1 MTALGASTVP
11 STTYWDSKNLPQ
23 PRHEAILS
31 LAAFLRRLWH
41 RHRWSLPLSI
51 GSVLCFVRLAR
62 EIQEGE
68 IDGFDK
74 LLQGMVDAWRGS
86 LDTLMLLCTKW
97 GDLVP
102 MTVVSAGAVLLLLL
116 MRRAKEAR
124 YLVLGAGGGLLL
136 NLLLKALFHRARP
149 GAELVY
155 LLPSP
160 SSLSFPSGHTMGTTS
175 VIGSLAVI
183 LHVVK
188 APRWARLTATVL
200 GSAAIVGVGLSRIY
214 FGAHYPSDVLGGFLA
229 AAAWVSAVTGSMY
242 PRLLP
247 GEGAAPGTARPGSS

>member
-1 MTALGASTVP
+1 MSLVVVASRSV
-11 STTYWDSKNLPQ
+11 
-23 PRHEAILS
+23 LS

-51 GSVLCFVRLAR
+51 GSVLCFLRLAR
-62 EIQEGE
+62 EMQEGE
-68 IDGFDK
+68 TDGFDK
-74 LLQGMVDAWRGS
+74 LLQGRVDAWRGS

-102 MTVVSAGAVLLLLL
+102 MTVVSAGVVLLLLL

-124 YLVLGAGGGLLL
+124 FLVLGAGGGLLL

-183 LHVVK
+183 LYVVK
-188 APRWARLTATVL
+188 APRWARLAATVL
-200 GSAAIVGVGLSRIY
+200 GCAAIVGVGLSRIY

-247 GEGAAPGTARPGSS
+247 GESAALSTARAGSSS

>member
-1 MTALGASTVP
+1 MDVSRFV
-11 STTYWDSKNLPQ
+11 
-23 PRHEAILS
+23 LS

-51 GSVLCFVRLAR
+51 GSGVCFVRLAG
-62 EIQEGE
+62 EIHQGE
-68 IDGFDK
+68 IDGFDR

-86 LDTLMLLCTKW
+86 LDTLMLLCTKL

-102 MTVVSAGAVLLLLL
+102 MSVVSAGAVLLLLL
-116 MRRAKEAR
+116 MHRAKEAR
-124 YLVLGAGGGLLL
+124 FLVLGAGGGLLL
-136 NLLLKALFHRARP
+136 NLLLKALLHRARP
-149 GAELVY
+149 GAEFVY

-160 SSLSFPSGHTMGTTS
+160 SSLSFPSGHTMGATS
-175 VIGSLAVI
+175 VIGSLVVI

-188 APRWARLTATVL
+188 APPWARLTATVL

-214 FGAHYPSDVLGGFLA
+214 LGAHYPSDVLGGFLA
-229 AAAWVSAVTGSMY
+229 AAAWLSAVTGSMY

-247 GEGAAPGTARPGSS
+247 GESTAPSTARAGSSS